1 GSGQLLTLNEYQIEK
16 IPYLT
21 ALVSAGSSFDSVKV
35 DEGYYLLDSRID
47 YQNFLFVLNS
57 ISFHSIRQIFIHLS
71 KNYNILAIIA
81 LMDFLAIE
89 HERNPTLE
97 EVDLSFFWNVE
108 FGDKLDIYEFIC
120 RPSDIQDM
128 AVRFAI
134 AMAKEEYDFRNR
146 QVIDQ
151 IYWFIMFILSAH
163 QLFETNLRYHIHKIA
178 QNCFSIYYPSLLECT
193 VLEQVSAETHGQ
205 KFAFFDKLNQSS
217 RCSSQSTTTHTD
229 DDQYEVINQ
238 LSSNNSQTS
247 TKIKATSSPENES
260 GRFEPVELAVE
271 QAYLLEE
278 ASTTA

>member
-1 GSGQLLTLNEYQIEK
+1 KTFRFGSGQLLTLNEYQIEK

-21 ALVSAGSSFDSVKV
+21 ALVSAGSSFDSIKAG
-35 DEGYYLLDSRID
+35 EGYYLLDSRID

-57 ISFHSIRQIFIHLS
+57 ISFHSIRQIFVHLS

-89 HERNPTLE
+89 HERDPTLE
-97 EVDLSFFWNVE
+97 EVNSSFFWNVE
-108 FGDKLDIYEFIC
+108 FGDKLGTYKFIC

-151 IYWFIMFILSAH
+151 IY
-163 QLFETNLRYHIHKIA
+163 
-178 QNCFSIYYPSLLECT
+178 C
-193 VLEQVSAETHGQ
+193 
-205 KFAFFDKLNQSS
+205 QSS

-247 TKIKATSSPENES
+247 TKIKATSSSEMVS
-260 GRFEPVELAVE
+260 SVT
-271 QAYLLEE
+271 LL
-278 ASTTA
+278 